1 MIKTL
6 IAGLCFLA
14 IAGPAYAG
22 TGCLD
27 ADRTALEAEITAMPA
42 GAEKD
47 AAIAEWDM
55 STAAKTANNP
65 NECDSRM
72 QKARDHVGKK

>member
-6 IAGLCFLA
+6 IAGLCVLA

-27 ADRTALEAEITAMPA
+27 ADRTALEADIAAMPA
-42 GAEKD
+42 GADKD

-65 NECDSRM
+65 NECDTHM
-72 QKARDHVGKK
+72 ANARGKTGKK